1 MQQGRKGNRSKQ
13 ATTINLCG
21 GSNVFLLVIYKY
33 IQIVL
38 LFFLVVLAKAENEN
52 KEKISFA

>member
-38 LFFLVVLAKAENEN
+38 LFFLVVLAKAENE
-52 KEKISFA
+52 